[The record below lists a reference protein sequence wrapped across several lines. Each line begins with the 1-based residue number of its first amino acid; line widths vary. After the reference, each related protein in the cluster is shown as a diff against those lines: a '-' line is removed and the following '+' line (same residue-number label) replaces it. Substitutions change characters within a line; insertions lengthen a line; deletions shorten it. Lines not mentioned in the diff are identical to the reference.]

1 MRCEDHSARVLIRT
15 DQPRDRDP
23 IGTIRFDPSQLR
35 YRWVMLAGLW
45 LAYASFG
52 LVSGG
57 IPPLVGVISGDLN
70 LSRSAMGSVLGAWP
84 LIYVAMA
91 IPAGALID
99 RFGLRRSLAVGV
111 LLIGLSGLLR
121 AVAVN
126 YGTMFLAVAVFGL
139 GGPFVSVGAP
149 KFIAVW
155 FPKSGRGS
163 AMGAY
168 MTASNVGRI
177 VALATANT
185 VFMPLYDSNWRLT
198 LVTYAGFAFVSAAV
212 WWVLARDPEEHGSAG
227 STPTNSFAASLR
239 VFPSLLRGRV
249 VRIVLALSVG
259 SFLFNH
265 GFSNWLPEIL
275 RDRGMTPS
283 EAGLWATLPIVI
295 GVGATLIIPH
305 VATPKR
311 RIPMLVGTLLL
322 AGVSALLVGTTSG
335 LPLTLG
341 LLLQGAA
348 GRGVQPIIMLVLMDA
363 PQIGA
368 EHMGAAGGLYFT
380 AGEVG
385 GVLGPLLLGV
395 AADITGGFVGGLI
408 MLTGLTFVLALVAI
422 ALGVA
427 VRNVPRDSS

>member
-1 MRCEDHSARVLIRT
+1 
-15 DQPRDRDP
+15 
-23 IGTIRFDPSQLR
+23 
-35 YRWVMLAGLW
+35 
-45 LAYASFG
+45 
-52 LVSGG
+52 
-57 IPPLVGVISGDLN
+57 
-70 LSRSAMGSVLGAWP
+70 
-84 LIYVAMA
+84 
-91 IPAGALID
+91 
-99 RFGLRRSLAVGV
+99 
-111 LLIGLSGLLR
+111 
-121 AVAVN
+121 
-126 YGTMFLAVAVFGL
+126 
-139 GGPFVSVGAP
+139 
-149 KFIAVW
+149 
-155 FPKSGRGS
+155 
-163 AMGAY
+163 
-168 MTASNVGRI
+168 
-177 VALATANT
+177 
-185 VFMPLYDSNWRLT
+185 
-198 LVTYAGFAFVSAAV
+198 V